1 MTRVLNK
8 TDRLVFFMTA
18 KQAQTGKGRRTPIG
32 TRGEAPIA
40 SKAVVSVLFLTVFL
54 DFLGFSIVLPYLYF
68 QATSLG
74 ADDFAYGLLVT
85 SFSLMQLVFV
95 WVFGRLSDR
104 VGRRKV
110 LLVSLFGSGVSF
122 VLFGLANTLW
132 LLFAARIVG
141 GITDSTFSVAQAYVA
156 DITTGRDRLKQ
167 MGLMGAGIGL
177 GLIAGPALGG
187 ILSTLYGYAAPSF
200 LAATLAFVNFALAF
214 VRLPESRPAVH
225 PKRQAEGFRGFLRTV
240 TARKPLMYLLTAT
253 FTGNLAFVV
262 MDVTLAP
269 WLETAYGFGPLQTGL
284 IFLYVGVVSVAT
296 QAAVLPRLGK
306 RYSSASLLALGLAVT
321 TVSFLG
327 FGVDGFLPFALAM
340 AALLMFGYGLVNP
353 SLSHLISEN
362 ADEGDQGGTLGLSQS
377 IASLARVFAP
387 SLGVTLF
394 SLGIN
399 SGFIGT
405 AFLAAAAINTTAL
418 VIIVSRRA
426 SLQTEP
432 AVQTEASAV
441 RADPAETRDGRESMP
456 TAEGVAL

>member
-1 MTRVLNK
+1 MAAMEGQSSKATKTRK
-8 TDRLVFFMTA
+8 E
-18 KQAQTGKGRRTPIG
+18 G
-32 TRGEAPIA
+32 TRETGGA
-40 SKAVVSVLFLTVFL
+40 SKAVLSVLFVTVFL

-122 VLFGLANTLW
+122 ALFGLANTLW

-156 DITTGRDRLKQ
+156 DVTTGRERLKQ

-177 GLIAGPALGG
+177 GLIIGPAAGG

-200 LAATLAFVNFALAF
+200 LAAGLAFANFTLAL
-214 VRLPESRPAVH
+214 VRLPESRPAA
-225 PKRQAEGFRGFLRTV
+225 RTDRRAGGIQTYLRTIA
-240 TARKPLMYLLTAT
+240 ARKELMYLLAAT
-253 FTGNLAFVV
+253 FTGNLAFVI

-269 WLETAYGFGPLQTGL
+269 WLQTEYGFGPLQAGL
-284 IFLYVGVVSVAT
+284 IFLYVGIVSVVT

-306 RYSSASLLALGLAVT
+306 RFSSASLLAIGLALT
-321 TVSFLG
+321 TASFVG
-327 FGVDGFLPFALAM
+327 FGLDGFLPVVLALGAV
-340 AALLMFGYGLVNP
+340 LMFGAGLVNP
-353 SLSHLISEN
+353 SLSDLVSAN
-362 ADEGDQGGTLGLSQS
+362 ADETDQGGTLGLSQS
-377 IASLARVFAP
+377 VGSLARVLAP

-394 SLGIN
+394 SLGLG
-399 SGFIGT
+399 SGITGA
-405 AFLAAAAINTTAL
+405 AFLAAAVINTIAL
-418 VIIVSRRA
+418 AIVLARRTRLEAPKEAPVVLAAAAPADRVVPLGA
-426 SLQTEP
+426 SVE
-432 AVQTEASAV
+432 EA
-441 RADPAETRDGRESMP
+441 
-456 TAEGVAL
+456 L

>member
-1 MTRVLNK
+1 MAMVLNK
-8 TDRLVFFMTA
+8 TDRLVFFMTT
-18 KQAQTGKGRRTPIG
+18 KRGQAGKGTRTPNG
-32 TRGEAPIA
+32 AEDQTAVA

-95 WVFGRLSDR
+95 WIFGRLSDR

-156 DITTGRDRLKQ
+156 DVTTGRERLKQ

-177 GLIAGPALGG
+177 GLVAGPAIGG

-200 LAATLAFVNFALAF
+200 LAASLAFANFALAF
-214 VRLPESRPAVH
+214 VRLPESRPVARTDRPAV
-225 PKRQAEGFRGFLRTV
+225 GFRGFLRTV
-240 TARKPLMYLLTAT
+240 TARTELVYLLVAT
-253 FTGNLAFVV
+253 FVGNLAFVI

-269 WLETAYGFGPLQTGL
+269 WLQMAYGFGPLQAGL
-284 IFLYVGVVSVAT
+284 IFLFVGAVNVAT
-296 QAAVLPRLGK
+296 QAAALPRLSR
-306 RYSSASLLALGLAVT
+306 RYSSATLLALGLAIT

-327 FGVDGFLPFALAM
+327 FAVDGFLPFALAM
-340 AALLMFGYGLVNP
+340 GGLLMFGFGLVNP
-353 SLSHLISEN
+353 SLSHLISVN
-362 ADEGDQGGTLGLSQS
+362 ADEGEQGGTLGLSQS
-377 IASLARVFAP
+377 VGSLARVFAP

-394 SLGIN
+394 SLGVGR
-399 SGFIGT
+399 GFVGT
-405 AFLAAAAINTTAL
+405 AFLAAAAINTIPLA
-418 VIIVSRRA
+418 IVVARRA
-426 SLQTEP
+426 RL
-432 AVQTEASAV
+432 
-441 RADPAETRDGRESMP
+441 ETRPQGRERRESI
-456 TAEGVAL
+456 TAVEGVPQ